1 MSLHGAESCALLLV
15 ETEDIMLSF
24 DLLSSVMES
33 RVPKEDEFE
42 IAQMDVLRRREQR
55 RRFAGNRG
63 FVEMLP

>member
-42 IAQMDVLRRREQR
+42 IAQMDVLESEKTGTTTTFCRK
-55 RRFAGNRG
+55 
-63 FVEMLP
+63 